1 MKKKKKK
8 KKTHGT
14 KIKYYLFAP
23 TCMSV
28 GVHVCERVKNQ
39 VLFLSF
45 HFQVK
50 SRGTN
55 SQSKLKTT
63 QKAKKK
69 KKLCPSNLNSLNT
82 TFDIPL

>member
-1 MKKKKKK
+1 MKKK

-23 TCMSV
+23 TCMNV

-45 HFQVK
+45 HFHVK

-69 KKLCPSNLNSLNT
+69 KKKIVSIQSQFPKHN
-82 TFDIPL
+82 F

>member
-1 MKKKKKK
+1 MKNEK

-45 HFQVK
+45 HFHVK

-69 KKLCPSNLNSLNT
+69 LCPSNPNSLNT

>member
-1 MKKKKKK
+1 MKNEKKKK

-28 GVHVCERVKNQ
+28 GMHVCERVKNQ
-39 VLFLSF
+39 VLFLLF
-45 HFQVK
+45 HFHVK

-69 KKLCPSNLNSLNT
+69 KKNCVIQSQFPKHN
-82 TFDIPL
+82 F

>member
-1 MKKKKKK
+1 MKNEK

-28 GVHVCERVKNQ
+28 GMHVCERVKDQ

-45 HFQVK
+45 HFHVK

-69 KKLCPSNLNSLNT
+69 KLCPSNPNSLNT